1 MREAYTTRKASLKL
15 ADWYTA
21 GILCRMLII
30 WATNRAEREPTDAE
44 VQAMYTDC
52 HVSLVDLIPRAP
64 LQTAPSEVS

>member
-44 VQAMYTDC
+44 VQAMYTRLPCQPCGPDSSGPLANR
-52 HVSLVDLIPRAP
+52 SL
-64 LQTAPSEVS
+64 